1 MSLTTRCP
9 VCETTFKVVPDQ
21 LRISDGWVRCG
32 RCGEVFDA
40 PVTLGEAANP
50 DSAPVV
56 AIDDDEL
63 KPESPDPASVPTEAL
78 PHASGG
84 TVIDAQWWQSQ
95 PSLDMPTAVVLP
107 DAPDAPDA
115 ASAVGVVDKPP
126 VTKATGGVD
135 TDAASTMKPMALRAT
150 ADENVPVSD
159 GMPPPAFLPGFL
171 STKVKKPLPR
181 PKVGSRL
188 IVLLAIV
195 AMAALLLQMA
205 FQQRDLL
212 AARQPRLKPFLLSL
226 CRFTGCEVSA
236 PRQIASIRI
245 DGASFSRE
253 PVGDGYRLYFNLR
266 NMAAMT
272 LKMPAIELTLLDT
285 QERPVLRR
293 VLRPA
298 DFGAPSEFLPQ
309 AEQSAAL
316 RLVLTDPEAASL
328 PPLAGYHVDP
338 FYP

>member
-9 VCETTFKVVPDQ
+9 VCATTFKVVPDQ

-50 DSAPVV
+50 DSVPVV
-56 AIDDDEL
+56 EIDDDEP

-95 PSLDMPTAVVLP
+95 PSLDMPTVVVLP
-107 DAPDAPDA
+107 DAPDAPDV
-115 ASAVGVVDKPP
+115 ASAVGVVDKPL
-126 VTKATGGVD
+126 VTKATGEAD

-159 GMPPPAFLPGFL
+159 GTPPPAFLPGFL

-195 AMAALLLQMA
+195 TMAALLLQVA
-205 FQQRDLL
+205 FQQRDFL
-212 AARQPRLKPFLLSL
+212 AARQPQLKPFLLSL

-266 NMAAMT
+266 NMAAVT

-298 DFGAPSEFLPQ
+298 DFDAPSEFLPQ

-316 RLVLTDPEAASL
+316 RLVLTGPEAASL

>member
-9 VCETTFKVVPDQ
+9 VCATTFKVVPDQ

-40 PVTLGEAANP
+40 PITLGEAANP

-56 AIDDDEL
+56 EIDDDEP

-95 PSLDMPTAVVLP
+95 PSLDMPIAVVLP
-107 DAPDAPDA
+107 DAEPAI
-115 ASAVGVVDKPP
+115 GVVDKQPF
-126 VTKATGGVD
+126 D
-135 TDAASTMKPMALRAT
+135 NAAGAEPDPALTMKPMALRAT
-150 ADENVPVSD
+150 ADNNVPASD
-159 GMPPPAFLPGFL
+159 GKPPPAFLPGFL
-171 STKVKKPLPR
+171 STKVQTTLPR
-181 PKVGSRL
+181 SNVRSGL
-188 IVLLAIV
+188 TALLAIV
-195 AMAALLLQMA
+195 AMAVLVLQVVV
-205 FQQRDLL
+205 QQRDFL
-212 AARQPRLKPFLLSL
+212 AARQPRLKPLVVSL
-226 CRFTGCEVSA
+226 CRLLRCEVSA

-245 DGASFSRE
+245 DGASFSRG

-266 NMAAMT
+266 NMAAVT

-293 VLRPA
+293 VLLPA

-309 AEQSAAL
+309 SEQSAGL
-316 RLVLTDPEAASL
+316 QLTLTGAETATL
-328 PPLAGYHVDP
+328 PSLAGYRVDP

>member
-9 VCETTFKVVPDQ
+9 VCATTFKVVPDQ

-40 PVTLGEAANP
+40 PVTLGEASDP
-50 DSAPVV
+50 DGAPVV
-56 AIDDDEL
+56 EVDDEP
-63 KPESPDPASVPTEAL
+63 KTESPDPSSVPIDAL

-107 DAPDAPDA
+107 DAEPALGIVDEPP
-115 ASAVGVVDKPP
+115 VDK
-126 VTKATGGVD
+126 AAGVD
-135 TDAASTMKPMALRAT
+135 ADPVSMMKPMVLRAT

-171 STKVKKPLPR
+171 STKVQKTAPR
-181 PKVGSRL
+181 PKVGSGL

-195 AMAALLLQMA
+195 AMAALLLQVA
-205 FQQRDLL
+205 FQQRDFL
-212 AARQPRLKPFLLSL
+212 AARQPRLKPVLASL
-226 CRFTGCEVSA
+226 CRFAGCEVSA

-253 PVGDGYRLYFNLR
+253 PVGVGDGYRLYFNLR
-266 NMAAMT
+266 NMGAMT

-298 DFGAPSEFLPQ
+298 DFGAPSEFLPK

-316 RLVLTDPEAASL
+316 RLVLTGPEAASL
-328 PPLAGYHVDP
+328 PALAGYHVDP

>member
-9 VCETTFKVVPDQ
+9 VCATTFKVVPDQ

-40 PVTLGEAANP
+40 PVTLGEASDP

-56 AIDDDEL
+56 EVDDEL
-63 KPESPDPASVPTEAL
+63 KSESPDPSSVPTKAL

-107 DAPDAPDA
+107 DAAPA
-115 ASAVGVVDKPP
+115 MGVVDESPINKAAKP
-126 VTKATGGVD
+126 
-135 TDAASTMKPMALRAT
+135 DADLVSTMKPMAFRAT
-150 ADENVPVSD
+150 TDENVPVPD
-159 GMPPPAFLPGFL
+159 GTPPPAFLPGFL
-171 STKVKKPLPR
+171 STKGKKPLPR

-195 AMAALLLQMA
+195 AMAALLLQVA
-205 FQQRDLL
+205 FQQRDFL

-266 NMAAMT
+266 NMAAMK

-293 VLRPA
+293 VLQPA

-316 RLVLTDPEAASL
+316 RLVLTGPEAASL

>member
-9 VCETTFKVVPDQ
+9 ICATTFKVVPDQ

-40 PVTLGEAANP
+40 PVTLGEAANS

-56 AIDDDEL
+56 EIDDDEP
-63 KPESPDPASVPTEAL
+63 KPESPDPSPVPTESL

-115 ASAVGVVDKPP
+115 ASATGVVDKPP
-126 VTKATGGVD
+126 VTKVTGGAD
-135 TDAASTMKPMALRAT
+135 TDGASTMKPMALRAT

-159 GMPPPAFLPGFL
+159 STPPPAFLPGFL

-188 IVLLAIV
+188 MVLLAVV
-195 AMAALLLQMA
+195 AMVVLLLQVT
-205 FQQRDLL
+205 FQQRDFL
-212 AARQPRLKPFLLSL
+212 AARQPRFKLVLMSL
-226 CRFTGCEVSA
+226 CRFAGCEVSA

-253 PVGDGYRLYFNLR
+253 PAGDGYRLYFNLR
-266 NMAAMT
+266 NIAAMT

-298 DFGAPSEFLPQ
+298 DFGAPSEFLPK

-316 RLVLTDPEAASL
+316 RLVLTGPEAASL